1 MTSGSAQRCRGG
13 WGRAS
18 GVLVVWCVSATAM
31 LLIWGAPSA
40 SASPSA
46 SGSAIVTP
54 SVTVFTDQVQSSPFW
69 GLGVELD
76 PYDAL
81 APAQLNW
88 PLITQRLDFMSPGFL
103 RVVEPASTYFGG
115 YNAAGD
121 PTYRWTAPSVQEL
134 LSILGYAQARGI
146 PVVLGDW
153 ADPLIGGDAR
163 IPADFLLALRDT
175 YGFSV
180 VRYYNVVNEPNN
192 AGASCVFSCWA
203 QLMQSVAG
211 GLSQAGLTGSVSLV
225 GPDNENS
232 WDDTPAAQALD
243 LSSGLDGDNPVGGD
257 SWVTATLQSI
267 PTLIGAYDSHRYAT
281 ISGIQTGVYGDQ
293 VRARRLEISNLDSAA
308 KPYFAGEVG
317 MVSRQ
322 TDPFF
327 ADEAPRAITR
337 PLAQLLDPSAVS
349 AQAGTFVDSQP
360 DIAEFDYGVWMADMM
375 VQAINAGLSGASA
388 WDLDDAMHTGGGY
401 GAANLKQWGFWNS
414 LAGQDGY
421 PASDVQLRPWYY
433 AWSVL
438 SRAFPAGSQPLVLP
452 STQAAGLRVAADR
465 IPDGNGND
473 LSLAIVNDSATP
485 QTVTL
490 TIPSVTGPMT
500 LAQYD
505 DFATDAPVDANGLP
519 APAQIQ
525 QAEPSHGISVTLPSS
540 GLVVL
545 TSRGYGAPAALDQ
558 GTTTRVDDLHG
569 WQQTDS
575 HTARLKLDTS
585 APAQFNYATSRA
597 TPSGKRPGTLVYR
610 ALQMTSFDLDA
621 YYAKTLGLLAFGSTN
636 GVAWSPI
643 ALAGTQPAPSVG
655 GHELLVQLLPA
666 RPLPAGTNQLKIE
679 LKSGTELAQVQ
690 ISANRSGPA
699 CVTTTAGSG
708 ATPGHGP
715 PVNSIAGLTPG
726 HSRRSIVDTFGVPS
740 TATARVWRYCT
751 TATGQLIIV
760 FARGQSQLVGTTAAG
775 SRLAGVAIG
784 TPVGRLFKHYGKT
797 ALTAAGQHLLIA
809 PAGVIYVTHA
819 RRVIALSLASPTLLA
834 HPGELI
840 LAIKRAGLS

>member
-1 MTSGSAQRCRGG
+1 M
-13 WGRAS
+13 
-18 GVLVVWCVSATAM
+18 
-31 LLIWGAPSA
+31 
-40 SASPSA
+40 
-46 SGSAIVTP
+46 
-54 SVTVFTDQVQSSPFW
+54 VFTDQVQSSPFW

-81 APAQLNW
+81 APAQLSW
-88 PLITQRLDFMSPGFL
+88 ALITQRLDFMSPGFL

-115 YNAAGD
+115 YDASGN

-134 LSILGYAQARGI
+134 LLILKYAQDRGI

-163 IPADFLLALRDT
+163 IPADFLLALRDS

-203 QLMQSVAG
+203 QITHSVASEFAQI
-211 GLSQAGLTGSVSLV
+211 GLAGSVSLV

-232 WDDTPAAQALD
+232 WDDTPAARALD

-293 VRARRLEISNLDSAA
+293 VRARRLEISNLDTAA

-317 MVSRQ
+317 LVARQ
-322 TDPFF
+322 TNPFYRG
-327 ADEAPRAITR
+327 EAPRVITR
-337 PLAQLLDPSAVS
+337 PLAALLDPSAVS
-349 AQAGTFVDSQP
+349 SVVGTFVDSQP
-360 DIAEFDYGVWMADMM
+360 HIAELGYGVWMADMM

-401 GAANLKQWGFWNS
+401 GAADLKHWGFWNS

-421 PASDVQLRPWYY
+421 PASDLQLRPWYY

-452 STQAAGLRVAADR
+452 SPHAAGVRVAADR
-465 IPDGNGND
+465 IPDGSGDD
-473 LSLAIVNDSATP
+473 LSVAIVNDSATP

-490 TIPSVTGPMT
+490 TIPSVTGALT

-505 DFATDAPVDANGLP
+505 DFATDAPVDTSGFP
-519 APAQIQ
+519 VPAQILHTKPLQ
-525 QAEPSHGISVTLPSS
+525 GISVTLPSN
-540 GLVVL
+540 GLIVL
-545 TSRGYGAPAALDQ
+545 TSRGYSAPTALDQ
-558 GTTTRVDDLHG
+558 GTTTLLDDLHG
-569 WQQTDS
+569 WQQTYS

-585 APAQFNYATSRA
+585 TPAEFNYAASRA
-597 TPSGKRPGTLVYR
+597 TPSRQRTQMLVYR

-621 YYAKTLGLLAFGSTN
+621 YYAKTLGLQAFGSTD
-636 GVAWSPI
+636 GLTWSPI
-643 ALAGTQPAPSVG
+643 ALASTQPAPAVG
-655 GHELLVQLLPA
+655 GHELLAQLLPA
-666 RPLPAGTNQLKIE
+666 QPLPAGTNRLKIE
-679 LKSGTELAQVQ
+679 LAPGTELAQVQ
-690 ISANRSGPA
+690 IPANRSGPA
-699 CVTTTAGSG
+699 CVSTSSSLGVA
-708 ATPGHGP
+708 AGHGQA
-715 PVNSIAGLTPG
+715 VNSIAGLTPG
-726 HSRRSIVDTFGVPS
+726 RSRRSILNTFGVPS

-751 TATGQLIIV
+751 TIPGQLAIV
-760 FARGQSQLVGTTAAG
+760 FARGQAQLIGTTATG
-775 SRLAGVAIG
+775 FRLAGVTIG
-784 TPVGRLFKHYGKT
+784 TPLGLLFKRYRKT
-797 ALTAAGQHLLIA
+797 VLTSAGPHLLIA
-809 PAGVIYVTHA
+809 STGAIYATKDRQVTSE
-819 RRVIALSLASPTLLA
+819 SLATPTLLA
-834 HPGELI
+834 HHGALI
-840 LAIKRAGLS
+840 LAVKRAGLR

>member
-1 MTSGSAQRCRGG
+1 VSGGA
-13 WGRAS
+13 
-18 GVLVVWCVSATAM
+18 VVWCLAALAVV
-31 LLIWGAPSA
+31 LIWGAPAA
-40 SASPSA
+40 SAAPSPSA
-46 SGSAIVTP
+46 AVAP
-54 SVTVFTDQVQSSPFW
+54 SVTVFSDQVQSSPFW
-69 GLGVELD
+69 GLGVQLD

-115 YNAAGD
+115 YDASGN
-121 PTYRWTAPSVQEL
+121 PTYRWTAPSLQEL

-153 ADPLIGGDAR
+153 ADPLIRGDAR

-192 AGASCVFSCWA
+192 AGANCVFSCWA
-203 QLMQSVAG
+203 QMMRTVAG
-211 GLSQAGLTGSVSLV
+211 GLAQAGLAGSVSLV

-243 LSSGLDGDNPVGGD
+243 LSSGLDSDNPVGGD

-293 VRARRLEISNLDSAA
+293 VRARRLEISNLDTAA

-317 MVSRQ
+317 VVSRQ

-327 ADEAPRAITR
+327 AHEAPRAITR
-337 PLAQLLDPSAVS
+337 PLAELLDPSAVS

-360 DIAEFDYGVWMADMM
+360 HIAEFDYGVWMADMM

-414 LAGQDGY
+414 LGGQDGY
-421 PASDVQLRPWYY
+421 PASDLQLRPWYY

-438 SRAFPAGSQPLVLP
+438 SRAFPGGSQPLVLP
-452 STQAAGLRVAADR
+452 STQAAGLRIAADR
-465 IPDGNGND
+465 IPDGTGSD
-473 LSLAIVNDSATP
+473 LSVAIVNDSAKP
-485 QTVTL
+485 ETVTL
-490 TIPSVTGPMT
+490 TIPAVTGPMT

-519 APAQIQ
+519 VPAQILHT
-525 QAEPSHGISVTLPSS
+525 EPSTGISVALPSS
-540 GLVVL
+540 GLIVL
-545 TSRGYGAPAALDQ
+545 TSRGFSTPAALDQ
-558 GTTTRVDDLHG
+558 GTTTLLDDLHG
-569 WQQTDS
+569 WQQTYS
-575 HTARLKLDTS
+575 HSAQLKLDTS
-585 APAQFNYATSRA
+585 APARFNYAASRA
-597 TPSGKRPGTLVYR
+597 TPARKRPGTIVYR

-621 YYAKTLGLLAFGSTN
+621 YYAKRLGLQAFGSTD
-636 GVAWSPI
+636 GVTWSPI
-643 ALAGTQPAPSVG
+643 ALSFTQPAPAVG
-655 GHELLVQLLPA
+655 GHELLAQLLPA
-666 RPLPAGTNQLKIE
+666 RPLPAGTNRLKIE
-679 LKSGTELAQVQ
+679 LAPGTELAQVQ
-690 ISANRSGPA
+690 IAANRSGAA
-699 CVTTTAGSG
+699 CVSPTPGSG
-708 ATPGHGP
+708 DSGANGSAG
-715 PVNSIAGLTPG
+715 NSVAGLTPG
-726 HSRRSIVDTFGVPS
+726 RSRRSILDTFGVAS

-751 TATGQLIIV
+751 TTAPGQLTIV
-760 FARGQSQLVGTTAAG
+760 FAHGQAQLLGTTAAG
-775 SRLAGVAIG
+775 FRLAGVAIG
-784 TPVGRLFKHYGKT
+784 TPIGRLFRRDRKT
-797 ALTAAGQHLLIA
+797 GLTAAGQHLLIA
-809 PAGVIYVTHA
+809 ATGAIYVT
-819 RRVIALSLASPTLLA
+819 RTRKVIAEALASPTLLA
-834 HPGELI
+834 HPGALI
-840 LAIKRAGLS
+840 LAIKRAGLG